1 MKTTLTNKY
10 ESGVLSATGYVEEGE
25 LPEALLQPKEKSVD
39 AIIDEWQAKQYA
51 KRRENEYLD
60 ALIEEGRTEFIE
72 HKTTKINPF
81 NIWESLPIQ

>member
-10 ESGVLSATGYVEEGE
+10 EPEVLSATGYVEEGE

-39 AIIDEWQAKQYA
+39 AIIDEWEAKQYA

-60 ALIEEGRTEFIE
+60 TLIEEGRTEFIE

>member
-10 ESGVLSATGYVEEGE
+10 EPEVLSATGYVEEEE
-25 LPEALLQPKEKSVD
+25 LSEALLQPKEKRVD

-51 KRRENEYLD
+51 KWRENEYLD
-60 ALIEEGRTEFIE
+60 SLIEEGRTEFIE

>member
-10 ESGVLSATGYVEEGE
+10 EPEVLSATGYVEEGE
-25 LPEALLQPKEKSVD
+25 LPEALLQPKGKSVD

-60 ALIEEGRTEFIE
+60 VLIEEGRTEFIE

>member
-10 ESGVLSATGYVEEGE
+10 EPEVLSATGYVEEGE
-25 LPEALLQPKEKSVD
+25 LPEALLQPKGKSVD

-60 ALIEEGRTEFIE
+60 VLIEEGRAEFIE